1 MVPNLPE
8 PNWPT
13 ALLGPM
19 PRTREIRVVCLAS
32 LVCAGLILIFGL
44 FPARQGG
51 TRLGYE
57 EDFVAFY
64 GIGRL
69 LDEHPPDRLYDFATQ
84 EAIYLELRPEQ
95 RFLGLPYIHAPFEA
109 LIFQPLARLPFR
121 AAYVAWLAIG
131 ITAYAVALLAMVRR
145 FGPHDPAQRRTAL
158 LLAFAFGPFLME
170 SWLGGNVAVIACLGL
185 GLAMS
190 LADAGRPLLG
200 GAALALC
207 VNKPSLLVLVL
218 PMLLVSRQV
227 RMLVGFTAGA
237 ASLAVSSSLVLGL
250 QAWPDFVGA
259 MLRWAR
265 MTSAQQGAF
274 RDWKYVDL
282 NAFTR
287 VLPGGRSWVVMT
299 LTLAATGFILLALVR
314 LWWAFPRAGRRT
326 RAMTWAATITWTLV
340 LNAYV
345 PIYDCAL
352 LALVGLLAASAL
364 RDPVTGDLPP
374 AFATVVALCFA
385 GAWATQ
391 PIAQLVRLQIFT
403 IVLAYSGL
411 YLLRHSQAAPADPL
425 ASAAVAPLPGVP
437 QGAAIR

>member
-1 MVPNLPE
+1 MVHNFPE
-8 PNWPT
+8 LNWPT

-19 PRTREIRVVCLAS
+19 PRTREIRVVCLVS
-32 LVCAGLILIFGL
+32 LVCAGLILLFGL

-51 TRLGYE
+51 NRLGYE

-69 LDEHPPDRLYDFATQ
+69 LNEHPPERLYDFPTQ
-84 EAIYLELRPEQ
+84 ETIYLELRPEA

-121 AAYVAWLAIG
+121 AAYLAWLAISL
-131 ITAYAVALLAMVRR
+131 TAYSVAMLAMIWR
-145 FGPHDPAQRRTAL
+145 FGPHDPVQRRTAL
-158 LLAFAFGPFLME
+158 LLTVAFAPFMME

-185 GLAMS
+185 GLAIA

-207 VNKPSLLVLVL
+207 VNKPSLLLLVL

-227 RMLVGFTAGA
+227 TMLAGFTVGVASLVA
-237 ASLAVSSSLVLGL
+237 ASSLALGP
-250 QAWPDFVGA
+250 QAWPDFLDA

-265 MTSAQQGAF
+265 MTSAQEGIF

-282 NAFTR
+282 NAFSR
-287 VLPGGRSWVVMT
+287 VLPGGRSWVVMAM
-299 LTLAATGFILLALVR
+299 TLAATGAVVFALLR
-314 LWWAFPRAGRRT
+314 LWWTLPRAGRDA
-326 RAMTWAATITWTLV
+326 RALVWAATITWTLV

-352 LALVGLLAASAL
+352 LSLVGLLAASAL

-374 AFATVVALCFA
+374 AFATAVLVCFVA
-385 GAWATQ
+385 AWVTQ
-391 PIAQLVRLQIFT
+391 PIAQLLRLQIYT
-403 IVLAYSGL
+403 LVLGYSGL
-411 YLLRHSQAAPADPL
+411 YLLRRCQAAQASDL
-425 ASAAVAPLPGVP
+425 ARATITQVHGVP
-437 QGAAIR
+437 QGAASR